1 MRCTELE
8 GYVINM
14 YGKQTAQE
22 MAEAMKVS
30 TRQVYRAVQNLKRKG
45 EPSVIMR
52 TPLIS
57 SRWGTTSQKTPKRDM
72 SVWSS
77 EERQLLPEWFITK
90 DIFELQVL
98 FSRPINDIL
107 DYVKDLMLVDPMAFR
122 RHYIDCDPS
131 NTDEA
136 NVYVCRDIEQHFAI
150 HVGLMKMMRVIV
162 NKDNLLVFEDGRYKP
177 VAVKDIAIEIV
188 QRGIDS
194 V

>member
-52 TPLIS
+52 APLIS